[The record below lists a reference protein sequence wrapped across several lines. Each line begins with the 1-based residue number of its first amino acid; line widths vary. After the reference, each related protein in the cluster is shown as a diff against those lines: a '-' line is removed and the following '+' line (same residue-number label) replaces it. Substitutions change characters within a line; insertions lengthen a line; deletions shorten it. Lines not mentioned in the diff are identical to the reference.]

1 MNYYLDTGKNEPAY
15 IQLYR
20 HFVNDIISGGYS
32 YGDKLPSKRTVAEEA
47 GVSVITAE
55 HALGLLCEE
64 GYIES
69 RQRSGYYVI
78 YSRDDFVTADCG
90 RNGKIW
96 ERSGTDT
103 IAINRDNGHERLRA
117 DSDSLISFPVVA
129 KTMRKVLLD
138 YEEGIFERSPNQG
151 SRELR
156 QEICSFLARSR
167 GIYVSPEQI
176 VIG

>member
-78 YSRDDFVTADCG
+78 YRNADFLGDG
-90 RNGKIW
+90 RK
-96 ERSGTDT
+96 
-103 IAINRDNGHERLRA
+103 
-117 DSDSLISFPVVA
+117 
-129 KTMRKVLLD
+129 LLGLP
-138 YEEGIFERSPNQG
+138 EKH
-151 SRELR
+151 
-156 QEICSFLARSR
+156 SR
-167 GIYVSPEQI
+167 GLGKPARLDGGTEWPGDRLFVWADGN
-176 VIG
+176 V

>member
-20 HFVNDIISGGYS
+20 HFVNDIISGVYS

-90 RNGKIW
+90 RNGKIIIT
-96 ERSGTDT
+96 G
-103 IAINRDNGHERLRA
+103 L
-117 DSDSLISFPVVA
+117 
-129 KTMRKVLLD
+129 K
-138 YEEGIFERSPNQG
+138 
-151 SRELR
+151 
-156 QEICSFLARSR
+156 FLN
-167 GIYVSPEQI
+167 I
-176 VIG
+176 